1 MKNFFQWMEAGK
13 KGETGKNERKGGS
26 RNTRLTYQKWV
37 QTAAAEASPQAFT
50 CFYCSS
56 HLKLALEIPGSSH
69 YY

>member
-37 QTAAAEASPQAFT
+37 QTAAVEASASFHMLLL
-50 CFYCSS
+50 FIS
-56 HLKLALEIPGSSH
+56 LEIGT
-69 YY
+69 